1 MKFRWL
7 VDAYPEISHL
17 FIHVMKHALAS
28 LYENGSQNRVIHLM
42 FSPALTGVL
51 LELFLLL
58 CANLC

>member
-7 VDAYPEISHL
+7 VDAYPEISHP
-17 FIHVMKHALAS
+17 FIHVMKHSLAP
-28 LYENGSQNRVIHLM
+28 LYDHWSQNRVIHLM

-51 LELFLLL
+51 LELVLLL